1 MKVNTV
7 EQYKVMEYIKNNF
20 YIEDIELTLKD
31 RYTIRVKDCNG
42 DEMDFYYYEGK
53 VLYKDVE
60 KISRSKEEEKRIKY
74 LYEQLEKLELI
85 EEPTEQDK
93 IAFDVVCKEL
103 REKHKLEHISHKLY
117 CELD

>member
-1 MKVNTV
+1 MGMKWTSIIMKVR
-7 EQYKVMEYIKNNF
+7 YCIKM
-20 YIEDIELTLKD
+20 L
-31 RYTIRVKDCNG
+31 R
-42 DEMDFYYYEGK
+42 
-53 VLYKDVE
+53 
-60 KISRSKEEEKRIKY
+60 RSAGAKKKRIKY
-74 LYEQLEKLELI
+74 LCEQLEKLELI